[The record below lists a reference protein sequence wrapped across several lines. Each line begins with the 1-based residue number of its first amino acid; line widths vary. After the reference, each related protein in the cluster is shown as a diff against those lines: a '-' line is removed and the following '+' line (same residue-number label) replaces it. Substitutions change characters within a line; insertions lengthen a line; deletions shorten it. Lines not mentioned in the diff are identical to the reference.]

1 MRCLPRT
8 TERARW
14 DHRPA
19 PRPEPVG
26 SDQQSEMFEHSCKKA
41 GADGCNWKI
50 RANTEEELKAKVVA
64 HAQSKHGVKNMTD
77 TIYNYLRET
86 ARR

>member
-1 MRCLPRT
+1 
-8 TERARW
+8 
-14 DHRPA
+14 
-19 PRPEPVG
+19 
-26 SDQQSEMFEHSCKKA
+26 MFEHSCKKA

-64 HAQSKHGVKNMTD
+64 HAKSKHGVKNMTD

>member
-1 MRCLPRT
+1 MGT
-8 TERARW
+8 AARFTG
-14 DHRPA
+14 PLSPSA
-19 PRPEPVG
+19 P
-26 SDQQSEMFEHSCKKA
+26 DQESEMFEHSCKKA

-64 HAQSKHGVKNMTD
+64 HAKSKHGVKNMTD